1 MVYLL
6 LIAIW
11 ALIGF
16 SGWKVFSRAGFKGYI
31 GLLFLVPLINFFAL
45 LYLAH
50 KDWPVAKKL
59 THQE

>member
-1 MVYLL
+1 MAYLI

-16 SGWKVFSRAGFKGYI
+16 AGWQVFSRAGFKGFI
-31 GLLFLVPLINFFAL
+31 GLLFLVPVANFFAL

-50 KDWPVAKKL
+50 KEWPIAQQKKS
-59 THQE
+59 T